1 MVIWQCLG
9 TGQSAGGED
18 LVPLAMA
25 ERQEVS
31 LMPSAFLTSC
41 VDGCAF
47 AHFPFPGSDNLHFK
61 ARLNIEVLSASMCF
75 RRS

>member
-1 MVIWQCLG
+1 MVIWQCLSR
-9 TGQSAGGED
+9 GQSAGGGD
-18 LVPLAMA
+18 LVPHTMA

-31 LMPSAFLTSC
+31 LVPAAFPTSH

-47 AHFPFPGSDNLHFK
+47 AHFLFPGSDNLHFK